1 MWNKYKKYILI
12 AVFSI
17 IILIIIDISQALIF
31 QNSPVLKIREH
42 FDGGTLYYKDKG
54 LITYTY
60 NCIGEKRKTVLKW
73 EKYSCPLKETTFE
86 IIDESKNIKD
96 FTCAEA
102 LEEIYRDDEYIY
114 FLSCMKSEY
123 IKVNYSPDHFSEN
136 IKTALKEGRVK
147 ISDLDIFKIDYI
159 KKEISKEQLEKEE
172 QDTDNKEENKKEEQS
187 KKEESNKKDNKTNN
201 DKNNSNQN
209 NSVNKNNN
217 TNNNKENNNESNG
230 QNGGTTKPE
239 ENKPNQNAN
248 NNTNIN
254 NNENTI
260 LPEEKPPVVEK
271 TQAEKNNEYRKTLE
285 NKYSVKIIYKDENG
299 DYLIGGSINTE
310 KLYDDNEINKYLKE
324 VESTLKKYPNGFF
337 KEMKDN
343 NVSLRIYIVNKIDG
357 GHSGMTDGRNQSNI
371 TVTIGTA
378 GTSLF
383 ENTLHHELMHYIDIY
398 MRQKN
403 STLNLEEIMK
413 SYNPEGFTYGDKSN
427 EYVYYFTSVDKAYF
441 LSAYGKTNYLEDRA
455 VLFSD
460 MMTRTTKRPYYNDG
474 TPLNKKAKLI
484 SSQIKEH
491 FNTLSNTGRY
501 HWDRFL

>member
-1 MWNKYKKYILI
+1 MLNKYKKYILI

-17 IILIIIDISQALIF
+17 IFIIIIDISQAIIF

-123 IKVNYSPDHFSEN
+123 IKVNYSPNHFSEN
-136 IKTALKEGRVK
+136 ITTALKEGRVK

-187 KKEESNKKDNKTNN
+187 KKEESNKNDNKTNN
-201 DKNNSNQN
+201 DKNNSNKN
-209 NSVNKNNN
+209 NNVNKNNN
-217 TNNNKENNNESNG
+217 TNNNNKENNNESNG
-230 QNGGTTKPE
+230 QNGGTTKPKPE
-239 ENKPNQNAN
+239 ENKPNPPK
-248 NNTNIN
+248 
-254 NNENTI
+254 E
-260 LPEEKPPVVEK
+260 PEPIPEPKPEPK
-271 TQAEKNNEYRKTLE
+271 TQAEINDEYRKKLE
-285 NKYSVKIIYKDENG
+285 NKYLVKIVYKDENG
-299 DYLIGGSINTE
+299 NYLIGGSINTE

-343 NVSLRIYIVNKIDG
+343 NVSLRIYMVNKIDG

-378 GTSLF
+378 GTNLF
-383 ENTLHHELMHYIDIY
+383 EYTLHHELMHYIDIY
-398 MRQKN
+398 MRQKDP
-403 STLNLEEIMK
+403 TLNLAEIMK
-413 SYNPEGFTYGDKSN
+413 SYNPEGFSYGSNDSTYDYNFSN
-427 EYVYYFTSVDKAYF
+427 PNDAYF
-441 LSAYGKTNYLEDRA
+441 LSYYSRQSYLEDRA

-460 MMTRTTKRPYYNDG
+460 MMSRTTKRPYYNDG

-484 SSQIKEH
+484 NDQLHKYYNCVSTSVREH
-491 FNTLSNTGRY
+491 
-501 HWDRFL
+501 WERFI

>member
-1 MWNKYKKYILI
+1 MLNKYKKYILI

-73 EKYSCPLKETTFE
+73 EKYSCPLKKTTFE

-123 IKVNYSPDHFSEN
+123 IKVNYSSNHFSEN
-136 IKTALKEGRVK
+136 IITALKEGKVK

-159 KKEISKEQLEKEE
+159 KKEISKEQLKKEE
-172 QDTDNKEENKKEEQS
+172 QVTDNKEENKKEEQS
-187 KKEESNKKDNKTNN
+187 KKEELNKKNNKANN
-201 DKNNSNQN
+201 NKNNSNQN

-217 TNNNKENNNESNG
+217 NINNNKSNG
-230 QNGGTTKPE
+230 QNGGTTKPKPE
-239 ENKPNQNAN
+239 ENKPNPPK
-248 NNTNIN
+248 
-254 NNENTI
+254 E
-260 LPEEKPPVVEK
+260 PEPKSEPKP
-271 TQAEKNNEYRKTLE
+271 QAEINDEYRKKLE
-285 NKYSVKIIYKDENG
+285 NKYLVKIVYKDENG
-299 DYLIGGSINTE
+299 HYLIGGSINTE

-324 VESTLKKYPNGFF
+324 IESTLKKYPNGFF

-343 NVSLRIYIVNKIDG
+343 NVSLRIYMVNKING

-371 TVTIGTA
+371 TVTIGTD
-378 GTSLF
+378 GTNLF
-383 ENTLHHELMHYIDIY
+383 EYTLHHELMHYIDIY
-398 MRQKN
+398 MRQKDP
-403 STLNLEEIMK
+403 TLNLAEIMK
-413 SYNPEGFTYGDKSN
+413 SYNPEGFNYGSNDSTYDYNFSN
-427 EYVYYFTSVDKAYF
+427 PNDAYF
-441 LSAYGKTNYLEDRA
+441 LSYYSRQSYLEDRA

-484 SSQIKEH
+484 NDQLHKYYNCVSTSVREH
-491 FNTLSNTGRY
+491 
-501 HWDRFL
+501 WERFI

>member
-1 MWNKYKKYILI
+1 MWNKYKKHILI
-12 AVFSI
+12 VFFSI
-17 IILIIIDISQALIF
+17 LLLIIIDISQALIF

-102 LEEIYRDDEYIY
+102 LEEIYRDEKYIY
-114 FLSCMKSEY
+114 FLSCMKSKY
-123 IKVNYSPDHFSEN
+123 IKVNYIPNHFSEN
-136 IKTALKEGRVK
+136 IITALKEGRVK

-159 KKEISKEQLEKEE
+159 KKEISKEQLEKE
-172 QDTDNKEENKKEEQS
+172 QQVTDNKEENKKEEQS
-187 KKEESNKKDNKTNN
+187 KKEESNKNDNTNN
-201 DKNNSNQN
+201 KDKNNINQN
-209 NSVNKNNN
+209 NNVNKNNI
-217 TNNNKENNNESNG
+217 TNNKEKNNESNG

-239 ENKPNQNAN
+239 ENKPN
-248 NNTNIN
+248 
-254 NNENTI
+254 
-260 LPEEKPPVVEK
+260 LPKETEPIPEPEPK
-271 TQAEKNNEYRKTLE
+271 TQAEINDEYRKELE
-285 NKYSVKIIYKDENG
+285 NKYSVKIVYKEENG
-299 DYLIGGSINTE
+299 NYLIGGSINTE

-357 GHSGMTDGRNQSNI
+357 GYSGMTDGKNQSNI
-371 TVTIGTA
+371 TVTIATA
-378 GTSLF
+378 GTNLF
-383 ENTLHHELMHYIDIY
+383 EYTLHHELMHYIDIY
-398 MRQKN
+398 MRQKDP
-403 STLNLEEIMK
+403 TLNLEEIMK
-413 SYNPEGFTYGDKSN
+413 SYNPEGFNYGSNDSTYDYNFSN
-427 EYVYYFTSVDKAYF
+427 PNDAYF
-441 LSAYGKTNYLEDRA
+441 LSYYSRQSYLEDRA

-460 MMTRTTKRPYYNDG
+460 MMSRTTKRPYYNDG

-484 SSQIKEH
+484 NDQLHKYYNCVSTSVREH
-491 FNTLSNTGRY
+491 
-501 HWDRFL
+501 WERFI

>member
-1 MWNKYKKYILI
+1 MLNKYKKYILI
-12 AVFSI
+12 AVFSLI
-17 IILIIIDISQALIF
+17 FLIIIDISQALIF

-114 FLSCMKSEY
+114 FLSCMKSEH
-123 IKVNYSPDHFSEN
+123 IKVNYSPDYFSEN
-136 IKTALKEGRVK
+136 ITTALKEGRVK

-172 QDTDNKEENKKEEQS
+172 QDTDNKEENKKEEQL
-187 KKEESNKKDNKTNN
+187 KKEELNKKDNKTNN

-217 TNNNKENNNESNG
+217 KNTNNNNKENNNESNG

-239 ENKPNQNAN
+239 ENKPNPPK
-248 NNTNIN
+248 
-254 NNENTI
+254 E
-260 LPEEKPPVVEK
+260 PEPIPEPKPEPK
-271 TQAEKNNEYRKTLE
+271 TQAEINDEYRKKLE
-285 NKYSVKIIYKDENG
+285 NKYLVKIVYKDENG
-299 DYLIGGSINTE
+299 NYLIGGSINTE

-343 NVSLRIYIVNKIDG
+343 NVSLRIYMVNKIDG

-378 GTSLF
+378 GTNLF
-383 ENTLHHELMHYIDIY
+383 EYTLHHELMHYIDIY
-398 MRQKN
+398 MRQKDP
-403 STLNLEEIMK
+403 TLNLAEIMK
-413 SYNPEGFTYGDKSN
+413 SYNPEGFSYGSNDSTYDYNFSN
-427 EYVYYFTSVDKAYF
+427 PNDAYF
-441 LSAYGKTNYLEDRA
+441 LSYYSRQSYLEDRA

-474 TPLNKKAKLI
+474 TPINKKAKLI
-484 SSQIKEH
+484 NDQLHKYYNCVSKSAKEH
-491 FNTLSNTGRY
+491 
-501 HWDRFL
+501 WERFI

>member
-12 AVFSI
+12 AVFSLI
-17 IILIIIDISQALIF
+17 FLIIIDISQALIF

-73 EKYSCPLKETTFE
+73 EKYSCPLKEMTFE

-123 IKVNYSPDHFSEN
+123 IKVNYSPNHFSEN
-136 IKTALKEGRVK
+136 ITTALKEGRVK
-147 ISDLDIFKIDYI
+147 ISDLDRFKIDYI

-172 QDTDNKEENKKEEQS
+172 QVTDNKEENKKEEQS
-187 KKEESNKKDNKTNN
+187 KKEESNKNDNKTNN
-201 DKNNSNQN
+201 NKNNSNQN
-209 NSVNKNNN
+209 NNANKNNN

-230 QNGGTTKPE
+230 QNGGTTKPKQD
-239 ENKPNQNAN
+239 ENKPNPPK
-248 NNTNIN
+248 
-254 NNENTI
+254 E
-260 LPEEKPPVVEK
+260 PEPIPEPK
-271 TQAEKNNEYRKTLE
+271 TQAEINDEYRKKLE
-285 NKYSVKIIYKDENG
+285 NKYLVKIVYKDENG
-299 DYLIGGSINTE
+299 NYLIGGSINTE

-357 GHSGMTDGRNQSNI
+357 GHSGMTDGRNQNNI

-398 MRQKN
+398 MRQKDP
-403 STLNLEEIMK
+403 TLNLAEIMK
-413 SYNPEGFTYGDKSN
+413 SYNPEGFSYGSNDSTYDYNFSN
-427 EYVYYFTSVDKAYF
+427 PNDAYF
-441 LSAYGKTNYLEDRA
+441 LSYYSRQSYLEDRA

-484 SSQIKEH
+484 NDQLHKYYNCVSKSVKEH
-491 FNTLSNTGRY
+491 
-501 HWDRFL
+501 WERFI

>member
-1 MWNKYKKYILI
+1 MWNKYKKHILI
-12 AVFSI
+12 VSLSI
-17 IILIIIDISQALIF
+17 LLLIIIDISQALIF
-31 QNSPVLKIREH
+31 QNSPVLKIREQ

-123 IKVNYSPDHFSEN
+123 IKVNYSPNHFSEN
-136 IKTALKEGRVK
+136 IITALKEGRVK
-147 ISDLDIFKIDYI
+147 ISDLDKFKIDYI

-172 QDTDNKEENKKEEQS
+172 QVTDNKEENKKEEQS

-201 DKNNSNQN
+201 NKNNSNQN
-209 NSVNKNNN
+209 NNVNKNNV
-217 TNNNKENNNESNG
+217 TNNKEKNNESNG
-230 QNGGTTKPE
+230 QNGGITKPE
-239 ENKPNQNAN
+239 ENKPNPPKESEP
-248 NNTNIN
+248 I
-254 NNENTI
+254 
-260 LPEEKPPVVEK
+260 PEPKPEPK
-271 TQAEKNNEYRKTLE
+271 TQAEINDEYRKELE
-285 NKYSVKIIYKDENG
+285 NKYSVKIVYKEENG
-299 DYLIGGSINTE
+299 NYLIGGSINTE

-357 GHSGMTDGRNQSNI
+357 GYSGMTDGKNQSNI
-371 TVTIGTA
+371 TVTIATA
-378 GTSLF
+378 GTNLF
-383 ENTLHHELMHYIDIY
+383 EYTLHHELMHYIDIY
-398 MRQKN
+398 MRQKDP
-403 STLNLEEIMK
+403 TLNLEEIMK
-413 SYNPEGFTYGDKSN
+413 SYNPEGFNYGSNDSTYDYNFSN
-427 EYVYYFTSVDKAYF
+427 PNDAYF
-441 LSAYGKTNYLEDRA
+441 LSYYSRQSYLEDRA

-460 MMTRTTKRPYYNDG
+460 MMSRTTKRPYYNDG

-484 SSQIKEH
+484 NDQLHKYYNCVSTSVREH
-491 FNTLSNTGRY
+491 
-501 HWDRFL
+501 WERFI

>member
-42 FDGGTLYYKDKG
+42 FNGGTLYYKDKG

-73 EKYSCPLKETTFE
+73 EKYSCSLKKTTFE

-102 LEEIYRDDEYIY
+102 LEEIYRDDVYIY
-114 FLSCMKSEY
+114 FLSCMKSEH
-123 IKVNYSPDHFSEN
+123 IKVNYSSNHFSEN
-136 IKTALKEGRVK
+136 ITTALKEGRVK
-147 ISDLDIFKIDYI
+147 ISDLDIFNIDYI
-159 KKEISKEQLEKEE
+159 KKEISKEQLEKE
-172 QDTDNKEENKKEEQS
+172 QQVTDNKEENKKEEQS
-187 KKEESNKKDNKTNN
+187 KKEEANKNDNKTNN
-201 DKNNSNQN
+201 NKNNSNQN
-209 NSVNKNNN
+209 NNVNKNNN
-217 TNNNKENNNESNG
+217 TNNKENNNESNG

-239 ENKPNQNAN
+239 ENKPNPPK
-248 NNTNIN
+248 
-254 NNENTI
+254 E
-260 LPEEKPPVVEK
+260 PEPIPEPK
-271 TQAEKNNEYRKTLE
+271 TQAKINDEYRKKLE
-285 NKYSVKIIYKDENG
+285 NKYLVKIVYKDENG
-299 DYLIGGSINTE
+299 NYLIGGSINTE

-343 NVSLRIYIVNKIDG
+343 NVSLRIYMVNKIDG

-371 TVTIGTA
+371 TVTIGTD
-378 GTSLF
+378 GTNLF
-383 ENTLHHELMHYIDIY
+383 EYTLHHELMHYIDIY
-398 MRQKN
+398 MRQKDP
-403 STLNLEEIMK
+403 TLNLAKIMK
-413 SYNPEGFTYGDKSN
+413 SYNPEGFDYGSNDSTYDYNFSN
-427 EYVYYFTSVDKAYF
+427 PNDAYF
-441 LSAYGKTNYLEDRA
+441 LSYYSRQSYLEDRA

-484 SSQIKEH
+484 NDQLHKYYNCVSTSVREH
-491 FNTLSNTGRY
+491 
-501 HWDRFL
+501 WERFI

>member
-1 MWNKYKKYILI
+1 MWNKYKKYILL

-42 FDGGTLYYKDKG
+42 FDGGILYYKDKG

-114 FLSCMKSEY
+114 FLSCMKSKY
-123 IKVNYSPDHFSEN
+123 IKVNYSPNHFSEN
-136 IKTALKEGRVK
+136 ITTALKEGRVK

-159 KKEISKEQLEKEE
+159 KKEISEEQLEKEE
-172 QDTDNKEENKKEEQS
+172 QVTDNKEENKKEEQS

-209 NSVNKNNN
+209 NNVNKNNI

-230 QNGGTTKPE
+230 QNGGTTKPKPE
-239 ENKPNQNAN
+239 ENKPNSPK
-248 NNTNIN
+248 
-254 NNENTI
+254 E
-260 LPEEKPPVVEK
+260 PELIPEPKPEPK
-271 TQAEKNNEYRKTLE
+271 TQAETNDEYRKKLE
-285 NKYSVKIIYKDENG
+285 NKYLVNIVSKDENG
-299 DYLIGGSINTE
+299 NYLIGGSINTE

-343 NVSLRIYIVNKIDG
+343 NVSLRIYMVNKIDG

-371 TVTIGTA
+371 TVTIATGTN
-378 GTSLF
+378 LF
-383 ENTLHHELMHYIDIY
+383 EYTLHHELMHYIDIY
-398 MRQKN
+398 MRQKDP
-403 STLNLEEIMK
+403 TLNLAEIMK
-413 SYNPEGFTYGDKSN
+413 SYNPEGFSYG
-427 EYVYYFTSVDKAYF
+427 SVDSAYDYNFSNPNDAYF
-441 LSAYGKTNYLEDRA
+441 LSSYSRQSYLEDRA

-460 MMTRTTKRPYYNDG
+460 MMARTTKRPYYNDG

-484 SSQIKEH
+484 NDQLHKYYNCVSKSAKEH
-491 FNTLSNTGRY
+491 
-501 HWDRFL
+501 WERFI

>member
-17 IILIIIDISQALIF
+17 IVLIIIDISQAFIF
-31 QNSPVLKIREH
+31 QNSPVLKIREY
-42 FDGGTLYYKDKG
+42 FNGGTLYYKDKG

-114 FLSCMKSEY
+114 FLSCMKSEH
-123 IKVNYSPDHFSEN
+123 IKVNYSPDYFSEN
-136 IKTALKEGRVK
+136 ITTALKEGRVK

-172 QDTDNKEENKKEEQS
+172 QVTDNKEENKKEEQS
-187 KKEESNKKDNKTNN
+187 KKKESNKKDNKTNN
-201 DKNNSNQN
+201 NKNNSNEN
-209 NSVNKNNN
+209 NNVNKNNN
-217 TNNNKENNNESNG
+217 TNNKENNNESNG

-239 ENKPNQNAN
+239 ENKPNHPK
-248 NNTNIN
+248 
-254 NNENTI
+254 E
-260 LPEEKPPVVEK
+260 PEPIPEPKPEPK
-271 TQAEKNNEYRKTLE
+271 TQAEINDEYRKKLE
-285 NKYSVKIIYKDENG
+285 NKYLVKIVYKDENG
-299 DYLIGGSINTE
+299 NYLIGGSINTE

-324 VESTLKKYPNGFF
+324 VESALKKYPNGFF

-343 NVSLRIYIVNKIDG
+343 NVSLRIYMVNKIDG

-378 GTSLF
+378 GTNLF
-383 ENTLHHELMHYIDIY
+383 EYTLHHELMHYIDIY
-398 MRQKN
+398 MRQKDP
-403 STLNLEEIMK
+403 TLNLAEIMK
-413 SYNPEGFTYGDKSN
+413 SYNPEGFRYGSNDSTYDYDFSN
-427 EYVYYFTSVDKAYF
+427 PNDAYF
-441 LSAYGKTNYLEDRA
+441 LSSYSRKSYLEDRA

-460 MMTRTTKRPYYNDG
+460 MMARTTKRPYYNDG

-484 SSQIKEH
+484 NDQLHKYYNCVSKSAKEH
-491 FNTLSNTGRY
+491 
-501 HWDRFL
+501 WERFI

>member
-1 MWNKYKKYILI
+1 MLNKYKKYILI
-12 AVFSI
+12 AVFSLI
-17 IILIIIDISQALIF
+17 FLIIIDISQALIF

-123 IKVNYSPDHFSEN
+123 IKVNYSPNHFSEN
-136 IKTALKEGRVK
+136 ITTALKEGRVK

-187 KKEESNKKDNKTNN
+187 KKEESNKNDNKTNN
-201 DKNNSNQN
+201 DKNNSNKN
-209 NSVNKNNN
+209 NNVNKNNN
-217 TNNNKENNNESNG
+217 TNNNNKENNNESNG
-230 QNGGTTKPE
+230 QNGGTTKPKPE
-239 ENKPNQNAN
+239 ENKPNPPK
-248 NNTNIN
+248 
-254 NNENTI
+254 EPEPI
-260 LPEEKPPVVEK
+260 LEPKPEPK
-271 TQAEKNNEYRKTLE
+271 TQAEINDEYRKKLE
-285 NKYSVKIIYKDENG
+285 NKYLVKIIYKDENG
-299 DYLIGGSINTE
+299 NYLIGGSINTE

-343 NVSLRIYIVNKIDG
+343 NVSLKIYMVNKIDG

-378 GTSLF
+378 GTNLF
-383 ENTLHHELMHYIDIY
+383 EYTLHHELMHYIDIY
-398 MRQKN
+398 MRQKDP
-403 STLNLEEIMK
+403 TLNLAEIMK
-413 SYNPEGFTYGDKSN
+413 SYNPEGFSYGSNDSTYDYNFSN
-427 EYVYYFTSVDKAYF
+427 PNDAYF
-441 LSAYGKTNYLEDRA
+441 LSYYSRQSYLEDRA

-484 SSQIKEH
+484 NDQLHKYYNCVSTSVREH
-491 FNTLSNTGRY
+491 
-501 HWDRFL
+501 WERFI

>member
-73 EKYSCPLKETTFE
+73 EKYFCPLKETTFE

-123 IKVNYSPDHFSEN
+123 IKVNYSPNHFSEN
-136 IKTALKEGRVK
+136 IITALKEGRVK

-172 QDTDNKEENKKEEQS
+172 QVTDNKEENKKEEQS

-201 DKNNSNQN
+201 NKNNSNQN
-209 NSVNKNNN
+209 NNVNKNNN
-217 TNNNKENNNESNG
+217 TNNKKNNNESNN
-230 QNGGTTKPE
+230 QNGGTTKPKPE
-239 ENKPNQNAN
+239 ENKPNPPK
-248 NNTNIN
+248 
-254 NNENTI
+254 E
-260 LPEEKPPVVEK
+260 PEPIPEPKPEPK
-271 TQAEKNNEYRKTLE
+271 TQAEINDGYRKKLE
-285 NKYSVKIIYKDENG
+285 NKYSVKIVYKEENG
-299 DYLIGGSINTE
+299 NYLIGGSINTE

-343 NVSLRIYIVNKIDG
+343 NVSLRIYMVNKIDG

-378 GTSLF
+378 GTNLF
-383 ENTLHHELMHYIDIY
+383 EYTLHHELMHYIDIY
-398 MRQKN
+398 MRQKDP
-403 STLNLEEIMK
+403 TLNLAEIMK
-413 SYNPEGFTYGDKSN
+413 SYNPEGFSYGSNDSTYDYNFSN
-427 EYVYYFTSVDKAYF
+427 PNDAYF
-441 LSAYGKTNYLEDRA
+441 LSYYSRQSYLEDRA

-484 SSQIKEH
+484 NDQLHKYYNCVSTSVREH
-491 FNTLSNTGRY
+491 
-501 HWDRFL
+501 WERFI

>member
-1 MWNKYKKYILI
+1 MLNKYKKYILI

-123 IKVNYSPDHFSEN
+123 IKVNYSPNHFSEN
-136 IKTALKEGRVK
+136 ITTALKEGRVK
-147 ISDLDIFKIDYI
+147 ISDLDRFKIDYI

-172 QDTDNKEENKKEEQS
+172 QVTDNKEENKKEEQS
-187 KKEESNKKDNKTNN
+187 KKEESNKNDNKTNN
-201 DKNNSNQN
+201 DKNNSNKN
-209 NSVNKNNN
+209 NNVNKNNN
-217 TNNNKENNNESNG
+217 TNNNNKENNNESNG
-230 QNGGTTKPE
+230 QNGGTTKPKPE
-239 ENKPNQNAN
+239 ENKPNPPK
-248 NNTNIN
+248 
-254 NNENTI
+254 E
-260 LPEEKPPVVEK
+260 PEPIPEPKPEPK
-271 TQAEKNNEYRKTLE
+271 TQAEINDEYRKKLE
-285 NKYSVKIIYKDENG
+285 NKYLVKIIYKDENG
-299 DYLIGGSINTE
+299 NYLIGGSINTE

-343 NVSLRIYIVNKIDG
+343 NVSLKIYMVNKIDG

-378 GTSLF
+378 GTNLF
-383 ENTLHHELMHYIDIY
+383 EYTLHHELMHYIDIY
-398 MRQKN
+398 MRQKDP
-403 STLNLEEIMK
+403 TLNLAEIMK
-413 SYNPEGFTYGDKSN
+413 SYNPEGFSYGSNDSTYDYNFSN
-427 EYVYYFTSVDKAYF
+427 PNDAYF
-441 LSAYGKTNYLEDRA
+441 LSYYSRQSYLEDRA

-484 SSQIKEH
+484 NDQLHKYYNCVSTSVREH
-491 FNTLSNTGRY
+491 
-501 HWDRFL
+501 WERFI

>member
-1 MWNKYKKYILI
+1 MLNKYKKYILI

-73 EKYSCPLKETTFE
+73 EKYSCPLKKTTFE

-123 IKVNYSPDHFSEN
+123 IKVNYSPNHFSEN
-136 IKTALKEGRVK
+136 IITALKEGRVK

-172 QDTDNKEENKKEEQS
+172 QVTDNKEENKKEEQS

-201 DKNNSNQN
+201 NKNNSNQN
-209 NSVNKNNN
+209 NNVNKNNN
-217 TNNNKENNNESNG
+217 NNKKNNNESND
-230 QNGGTTKPE
+230 QNGGTTKPKPE
-239 ENKPNQNAN
+239 ENKPNPPK
-248 NNTNIN
+248 
-254 NNENTI
+254 E
-260 LPEEKPPVVEK
+260 PEPKSEPKP
-271 TQAEKNNEYRKTLE
+271 QAEINDEYRKKLE
-285 NKYSVKIIYKDENG
+285 NKYLVKIVYKDENG
-299 DYLIGGSINTE
+299 NYLIGGSINTE

-324 VESTLKKYPNGFF
+324 IESTLKKYPNGFF

-343 NVSLRIYIVNKIDG
+343 NVSLRIYMVNKING

-371 TVTIGTA
+371 TVTIGTD
-378 GTSLF
+378 GTNLF
-383 ENTLHHELMHYIDIY
+383 EYTLHHELMHYIDIY
-398 MRQKN
+398 MRQKDP
-403 STLNLEEIMK
+403 TLNLAEIMK
-413 SYNPEGFTYGDKSN
+413 SYNPEGFNYGSNDSTYDYNFSN
-427 EYVYYFTSVDKAYF
+427 PNDAYF
-441 LSAYGKTNYLEDRA
+441 LSYYSRQSYLEDRA

-484 SSQIKEH
+484 NDQLHKYYNCVSTSVREH
-491 FNTLSNTGRY
+491 
-501 HWDRFL
+501 WERFI

>member
-1 MWNKYKKYILI
+1 MLNKYKKYILI
-12 AVFSI
+12 AVFSLI
-17 IILIIIDISQALIF
+17 FLIIIDISQALIF

-96 FTCAEA
+96 FICAEA

-114 FLSCMKSEY
+114 FLSCLKSEH

-136 IKTALKEGRVK
+136 ITTALKEGRVK

-172 QDTDNKEENKKEEQS
+172 QDTDNKEENKKEE
-187 KKEESNKKDNKTNN
+187 SNKNDNKANN

-217 TNNNKENNNESNG
+217 KNTNNNNKENNNESNG

-239 ENKPNQNAN
+239 ENKPNPPK
-248 NNTNIN
+248 
-254 NNENTI
+254 E
-260 LPEEKPPVVEK
+260 PEPIPEPK
-271 TQAEKNNEYRKTLE
+271 TQAEINDEYRKKLE
-285 NKYSVKIIYKDENG
+285 NKYLVKIVYKDENG
-299 DYLIGGSINTE
+299 NYLIGGSINTE

-343 NVSLRIYIVNKIDG
+343 NVSLRIYMVNKIDG

-378 GTSLF
+378 GTNLF
-383 ENTLHHELMHYIDIY
+383 EYTLHHELMHYIDIY
-398 MRQKN
+398 MRQKDP
-403 STLNLEEIMK
+403 TLNLAEIMK
-413 SYNPEGFTYGDKSN
+413 SYNPEGFSYGSNDSTYDYNFSN
-427 EYVYYFTSVDKAYF
+427 PNDAYF
-441 LSAYGKTNYLEDRA
+441 LSSYSRKSYLEDRA

-460 MMTRTTKRPYYNDG
+460 MMSRTSTRPYYNDG

-484 SSQIKEH
+484 NDQLHKYYNCVSTSVREH
-491 FNTLSNTGRY
+491 
-501 HWDRFL
+501 WERFI

>member
-1 MWNKYKKYILI
+1 MLNKYKKYILI

-123 IKVNYSPDHFSEN
+123 IKVNYSPNHFSEN
-136 IKTALKEGRVK
+136 ITTALKEGRVK
-147 ISDLDIFKIDYI
+147 ISDLDRFKIDYI

-172 QDTDNKEENKKEEQS
+172 QVTDNKEENKKEEQS
-187 KKEESNKKDNKTNN
+187 KKEESNKNDNKTNN
-201 DKNNSNQN
+201 DKNNSNKN
-209 NSVNKNNN
+209 NNVNKNNN
-217 TNNNKENNNESNG
+217 TNNNNKENNNESNG
-230 QNGGTTKPE
+230 QNGGTTKPKPE
-239 ENKPNQNAN
+239 ENKPNPPK
-248 NNTNIN
+248 
-254 NNENTI
+254 E
-260 LPEEKPPVVEK
+260 PEPIPEPKPEPK
-271 TQAEKNNEYRKTLE
+271 TQAEINDEYRKKLE
-285 NKYSVKIIYKDENG
+285 NKYLVKIIYKDENG
-299 DYLIGGSINTE
+299 NYLIGGSINTE

-343 NVSLRIYIVNKIDG
+343 NVSLKIYMVNKIDG

-371 TVTIGTA
+371 TVTIGTD
-378 GTSLF
+378 GTNLF
-383 ENTLHHELMHYIDIY
+383 EYTLHHELMHYIDIY
-398 MRQKN
+398 MRQKDP
-403 STLNLEEIMK
+403 TLNLAEIMK
-413 SYNPEGFTYGDKSN
+413 SYNPEGFSYGSNDSTYDYNFSN
-427 EYVYYFTSVDKAYF
+427 PNDAYF
-441 LSAYGKTNYLEDRA
+441 LSYYSRQSYLEDRA

-484 SSQIKEH
+484 NDQLHKYYNCVSTSVREH
-491 FNTLSNTGRY
+491 
-501 HWDRFL
+501 WERFI

>member
-96 FTCAEA
+96 FICAEA

-114 FLSCMKSEY
+114 FLSCLKSEY
-123 IKVNYSPDHFSEN
+123 IKVNYSPDYFSEN

-147 ISDLDIFKIDYI
+147 ISDLDRFKIDYI

-187 KKEESNKKDNKTNN
+187 KKEESNKNDNKTNN
-201 DKNNSNQN
+201 NKNNSNQN
-209 NSVNKNNN
+209 NNANKNNN

-230 QNGGTTKPE
+230 QNGGTTKPKQD
-239 ENKPNQNAN
+239 ENKPNPPK
-248 NNTNIN
+248 
-254 NNENTI
+254 EPEP
-260 LPEEKPPVVEK
+260 LPEPKPEPK
-271 TQAEKNNEYRKTLE
+271 TQAEINDEYRKKLE
-285 NKYSVKIIYKDENG
+285 NKYLVKIVYKDENG
-299 DYLIGGSINTE
+299 NYLIGGSINTE

-398 MRQKN
+398 MRQKDP
-403 STLNLEEIMK
+403 TLNLEEIMK

-441 LSAYGKTNYLEDRA
+441 LSTYGKTNYLEDRA

-484 SSQIKEH
+484 NDQLHKYYNCVSASVREH
-491 FNTLSNTGRY
+491 
-501 HWDRFL
+501 WERFI

>member
-12 AVFSI
+12 AVFSVI
-17 IILIIIDISQALIF
+17 FLIIIDISQAFIF
-31 QNSPVLKIREH
+31 QNSPVLKIREY
-42 FDGGTLYYKDKG
+42 FNGGTLYYKDKG

-114 FLSCMKSEY
+114 FLSCMKSEH
-123 IKVNYSPDHFSEN
+123 IKVNYSPDYFSEN
-136 IKTALKEGRVK
+136 ITTALKEGRVK

-172 QDTDNKEENKKEEQS
+172 QVTDNKEENKKEEQS

-201 DKNNSNQN
+201 NKNNSNQN
-209 NSVNKNNN
+209 NNVNKNNI

-239 ENKPNQNAN
+239 ENKPNHPK
-248 NNTNIN
+248 
-254 NNENTI
+254 E
-260 LPEEKPPVVEK
+260 PEPK
-271 TQAEKNNEYRKTLE
+271 TQAEINDEYRKKLE
-285 NKYSVKIIYKDENG
+285 NKYLVKIVYKDENG
-299 DYLIGGSINTE
+299 NYLIGGSINTE

-337 KEMKDN
+337 KEMRDN
-343 NVSLRIYIVNKIDG
+343 NVSLRIYMVNKLDG

-378 GTSLF
+378 GTNLF

-398 MRQKN
+398 MRQKDP
-403 STLNLEEIMK
+403 TLNLAEIMK
-413 SYNPEGFTYGDKSN
+413 SYNPEGFRYGSN
-427 EYVYYFTSVDKAYF
+427 DSIYDYDFSNPNDAYF
-441 LSAYGKTNYLEDRA
+441 LSSYSRKSYLEDRA

-484 SSQIKEH
+484 NDQLHKYYNCVSKSAKEH
-491 FNTLSNTGRY
+491 
-501 HWDRFL
+501 WERFI

>member
-1 MWNKYKKYILI
+1 MWNKYKKYILL

-42 FDGGTLYYKDKG
+42 FDGGILYYKDKG

-114 FLSCMKSEY
+114 FLSCMKSKY
-123 IKVNYSPDHFSEN
+123 IKVNYSPNHFSEN
-136 IKTALKEGRVK
+136 ITTALKEGRVK

-159 KKEISKEQLEKEE
+159 KKEISKEQLKKEE
-172 QDTDNKEENKKEEQS
+172 QVTDNKEENKKEEQS

-209 NSVNKNNN
+209 NNVNKNNI

-230 QNGGTTKPE
+230 QNGGTTKPKPE
-239 ENKPNQNAN
+239 ENKPNPPK
-248 NNTNIN
+248 
-254 NNENTI
+254 E
-260 LPEEKPPVVEK
+260 PEPIPEPKPEPK
-271 TQAEKNNEYRKTLE
+271 TQAEINDEYRKQLE
-285 NKYSVKIIYKDENG
+285 NKYLVKIVYKDENG
-299 DYLIGGSINTE
+299 NYLIGGSINTE

-343 NVSLRIYIVNKIDG
+343 NVSLRIYMVNKIDG

-371 TVTIGTA
+371 TVTIATGTN
-378 GTSLF
+378 LF
-383 ENTLHHELMHYIDIY
+383 EYTLHHELMHYIDIY
-398 MRQKN
+398 MRQKDP
-403 STLNLEEIMK
+403 TLNLAEIMK
-413 SYNPEGFTYGDKSN
+413 SYNPEGFNYGSDDSTYDYNFSN
-427 EYVYYFTSVDKAYF
+427 PNDAYF
-441 LSAYGKTNYLEDRA
+441 LSSYSRKSYLEDRA

-460 MMTRTTKRPYYNDG
+460 MMARTSTRPYYNDG
-474 TPLNKKAKLI
+474 TPINKKAKLI
-484 SSQIKEH
+484 NDQLHKYYNCVSKSAKEH
-491 FNTLSNTGRY
+491 
-501 HWDRFL
+501 WERFI

>member
-12 AVFSI
+12 AVFSVI
-17 IILIIIDISQALIF
+17 FLIIIDILQAFIF
-31 QNSPVLKIREH
+31 QNSPVLKIREY
-42 FDGGTLYYKDKG
+42 FNGGTLYYKDKG

-114 FLSCMKSEY
+114 FLSCMKSEH
-123 IKVNYSPDHFSEN
+123 IKVNYSPNHFSEN
-136 IKTALKEGRVK
+136 ITTALKEGRVK

-172 QDTDNKEENKKEEQS
+172 QVTDNKEENKKEEQS

-201 DKNNSNQN
+201 NKNNSNEN
-209 NSVNKNNN
+209 NNVNKNNN
-217 TNNNKENNNESNG
+217 TNNKENNNESNG

-239 ENKPNQNAN
+239 ENKPNHPK
-248 NNTNIN
+248 
-254 NNENTI
+254 E
-260 LPEEKPPVVEK
+260 PEPK
-271 TQAEKNNEYRKTLE
+271 TQAEINDEYRKKLE
-285 NKYSVKIIYKDENG
+285 NKYLVKIVYKDENG
-299 DYLIGGSINTE
+299 NYLIGGSINTE

-343 NVSLRIYIVNKIDG
+343 NVSLRIYMVNKIDG

-383 ENTLHHELMHYIDIY
+383 EYTLHHELMHYIDIY
-398 MRQKN
+398 MRQKDP
-403 STLNLEEIMK
+403 TLNLAEIMK
-413 SYNPEGFTYGDKSN
+413 SYNPEGFRYGSNDSTYDYNFSN
-427 EYVYYFTSVDKAYF
+427 PNDAYF
-441 LSAYGKTNYLEDRA
+441 LSSYSRQSYLEDRA

-460 MMTRTTKRPYYNDG
+460 MMARTTKRPYYNDG

-484 SSQIKEH
+484 NDQLHKYYNCVSKSAKEH
-491 FNTLSNTGRY
+491 
-501 HWDRFL
+501 WERFI